1 MASFKCS
8 QNTKSTTLRPRCQL
22 CRKKRSPR
30 SYLSN
35 SGNCTSCENLCRK
48 CGREIEKCECPPKGI
63 GRPRCQLCRKKR
75 SPRSYLS
82 NSGNCTSCENLCR
95 KCGREIE
102 QCECPPKGTD
112 GRKQNVLK
120 KQSQC
125 LPRDHIFIQRLQVE
139 MHQRNKNY
147 IILQNIIT
155 TKECLEIRKW
165 IHNSRS
171 LHKDVIDKLP
181 HLLQVFQC
189 PPTSMRMTSR
199 TCRHLKQ
206 PTNLS
211 CHSWGS

>member
-1 MASFKCS
+1 MAPQKRNRKSKMASFKCS
-8 QNTKSTTLRPRCQL
+8 QNTKSTTL
-22 CRKKRSPR
+22 
-30 SYLSN
+30 
-35 SGNCTSCENLCRK
+35 
-48 CGREIEKCECPPKGI
+48 
-63 GRPRCQLCRKKR
+63 RPRCQLCRKKR

-125 LPRDHIFIQRLQVE
+125 LPRDHVFIQRLQVE

-165 IHNSRS
+165 IQNSRS
-171 LHKDVIDKLP
+171 KNIDIGFTKGDL
-181 HLLQVFQC
+181 
-189 PPTSMRMTSR
+189 R
-199 TCRHLKQ
+199 
-206 PTNLS
+206 
-211 CHSWGS
+211 